1 MDFKYSINDISTKC
15 KVSVQ
20 SLYKLINKN
29 KAFINDNSTRKQRK
43 IYYNQAVMDFFVSY
57 YLPEE
62 AIQEGS
68 APLNETLTEAREAKE
83 TPSLNEIL
91 SEVRESN
98 ESPLDA
104 LKAENDALKAEIDV
118 LRKQLDD
125 KEAERLEMFR
135 QNSALL
141 LMLQQEKQEK
151 MLLLPQPRKSLGD
164 KVKALFKK

>member
-1 MDFKYSINDISTKC
+1 MEFKYSLNAISTKC
-15 KVSVQ
+15 GVSVQ

-29 KAFINDNSTRKQRK
+29 KPFFTENSTRRK
-43 IYYNQAVMDFFVSY
+43 RTVYYNQKVMDFFVSY
-57 YLPEE
+57 YLPETSVE
-62 AIQEGS
+62 SLI
-68 APLNETLTEAREAKE
+68 NTKNTEDTEVQAEIR
-83 TPSLNEIL
+83 PSTE
-91 SEVRESN
+91 E
-98 ESPLDA
+98 PHKPQADA
-104 LKAENDALKAEIDV
+104 LEAERTALKAEIDA